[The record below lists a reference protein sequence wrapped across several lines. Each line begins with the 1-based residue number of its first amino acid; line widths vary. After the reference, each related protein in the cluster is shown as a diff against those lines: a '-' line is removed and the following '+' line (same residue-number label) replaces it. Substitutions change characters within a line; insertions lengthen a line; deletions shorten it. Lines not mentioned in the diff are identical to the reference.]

1 MQAMRKMLT
10 PRVLRAATSAVAK
23 KNVAPMLARFQ
34 STLIDGKEKAEESR
48 YIRAQEEA
56 RKAELRAN
64 LEKVLAMS
72 DESEEKQSII
82 AELCE
87 YQFYNN
93 MSSNL
98 FLRQNMDVVA
108 EDTK

>member
-1 MQAMRKMLT
+1 MQAMRKILT
-10 PRVLRAATSAVAK
+10 PRVFRAATSVVAK
-23 KNVAPMLARFQ
+23 KSNVAPVFARFQ

-87 YQFYNN
+87 
-93 MSSNL
+93 
-98 FLRQNMDVVA
+98 
-108 EDTK
+108 

>member
-1 MQAMRKMLT
+1 MLS
-10 PRVLRAATSAVAK
+10 PRVLRAATSTVTK
-23 KNVAPMLARFQ
+23 KSVAPVFARFQ
-34 STLIDGKEKAEESR
+34 SSLIEGKEKAEESR

-72 DESEEKQSII
+72 DESEEKQNII

-87 YQFYNN
+87 
-93 MSSNL
+93 
-98 FLRQNMDVVA
+98 
-108 EDTK
+108 